1 MSNRDPERVSLAFVL
16 DATSP
21 RFSRRSFLGTLA
33 FASAA
38 GFVAACGG
46 KSSGSGSGT
55 EAKTLNLFNWTD
67 YIAPETVPGF
77 ERETGIRVTYDTFAS
92 NDELVAKMEGGGV
105 GYDIIIPTDGILPR
119 LRRSDLLREL
129 DLTLIPNITNLEDR
143 FRSADYDPGNRYSV
157 PWQWGTT
164 GIGYDPEATGA
175 EVDDWDGFDLA
186 SVRGRS
192 SFLDEARDAFGMALF
207 RLGRDPNTTDPDQL
221 DEARDLL
228 IDLKRRIKAITSDYQ
243 EPLKSGELVLAQAF
257 SGDVFQVQT
266 ETPRIRYT
274 IPRSGAFQYADV
286 MAIPADAP
294 HPDNAHAFMNYVL
307 EPEVGA
313 ALTNYVRY
321 GSPNRAALPFID
333 RDIVEDPLIYPPA
346 TILDKL
352 SFLKDLGETELEYS
366 DRWTEIKTA

>member
-1 MSNRDPERVSLAFVL
+1 MSHREPERVSLAFVL

-21 RFSRRSFLGTLA
+21 RFSRRTFLGTLA
-33 FASAA
+33 FASVA

-46 KSSGSGSGT
+46 QGTGGGGGT
-55 EAKTLNLFNWTD
+55 EAKSLNLFNWTD

-77 ERETGIRVTYDTFAS
+77 ERKTGIRVTYDTFSS

-105 GYDIIIPTDGILPR
+105 GYDIIIPTDGVLPR
-119 LRRSDLLREL
+119 LRNSGLLREL
-129 DLTLIPNITNLEDR
+129 DLAEIPNVTNLEDR
-143 FRSADYDPGNRYSV
+143 FRTAAYDPGNRYSV

-164 GIGYDPEATGA
+164 GIGYDPEAAGG
-175 EVDDWDGFDLA
+175 EIDDWDGFDLA
-186 SVRGRS
+186 GVRGRS
-192 SFLDEARDAFGMALF
+192 AFLDEARDAFGMALF
-207 RLGRDPNTTDPDQL
+207 RLGHDPNTTDTDQL
-221 DEARDLL
+221 DEARDYL
-228 IDLKRRIKAITSDYQ
+228 IDLKGRVKSITSDYQ

-257 SGDVFQVQT
+257 SGDVFQVQS
-266 ETPRIRYT
+266 ERPRIRYV

-286 MAIPADAP
+286 MAIPSDAP

-321 GSPNRAALPFID
+321 ASPNRASLPYID
-333 RDIVEDPLIYPPA
+333 RELIDDPLIYPPA
-346 TILDKL
+346 DILAKL
-352 SFLKDLGETELEYS
+352 SFLEDLGETELEYS

>member
-1 MSNRDPERVSLAFVL
+1 MSPRQPERVSLAFVL

-21 RFSRRSFLGTLA
+21 RFSRRTFLGTLA

-46 KSSGSGSGT
+46 SGSGSGGGT

-77 ERETGIRVTYDTFAS
+77 QRETGIRVTYDTFAS

-105 GYDIIIPTDGILPR
+105 GYDIIVPTDGILPR
-119 LRRSDLLREL
+119 LRRSELLREL
-129 DLTLIPNITNLEDR
+129 DLAQIPNVTNLEDR
-143 FRSADYDPGNRYSV
+143 FRTADYDPGNRYSI

-164 GIGYDPEATGA
+164 GIGYDPEAVGT
-175 EVDDWDGFDLA
+175 EVTDWDGFELA
-186 SVRGRS
+186 GVRGRS
-192 SFLDEARDAFGMALF
+192 SFLDEARDAFGLALF
-207 RLGRDPNTTDPDQL
+207 RLGHDPNTTDPEQL
-221 DEARDLL
+221 DEARDYL
-228 IDLKRRIKAITSDYQ
+228 IDLKGRVKAITSDYQ
-243 EPLKSGELVLAQAF
+243 EPLKSGELILAQAF
-257 SGDVFQVQT
+257 SGDAFQVAA
-266 ETPRIRYT
+266 EAPKVRYV

-286 MAIPADAP
+286 MAIPTDAP
-294 HPDNAHAFMNYVL
+294 HPDNAHAFMNYIL

-313 ALTNYVRY
+313 ALSNYVQY

-333 RDIVEDPLIYPPA
+333 RELVDNPLIYPPPE
-346 TILDKL
+346 ILSKL
-352 SFLKDLGETELEYS
+352 AFLRDLGETELEYS